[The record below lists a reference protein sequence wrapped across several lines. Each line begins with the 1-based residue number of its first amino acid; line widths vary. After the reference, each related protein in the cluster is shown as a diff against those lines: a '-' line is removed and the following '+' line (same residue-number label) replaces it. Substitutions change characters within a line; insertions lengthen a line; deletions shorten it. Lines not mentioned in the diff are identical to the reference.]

1 MSKLKSLGLDKNTIV
16 VFTSEHGRMMGK
28 FGIVPKRFMYDASS
42 RIPLIIKAPGYKAKK
57 VPYPVSQID
66 IVPTLLKLF
75 GKTAFWVKAG
85 DTYAT
90 FLRKGEA
97 ETFAAANSGD
107 LLTFEEAVAEFTID
121 S

>member
-1 MSKLKSLGLDKNTIV
+1 MGIDYEADKATMVDPAVANKGL
-16 VFTSEHGRMMGK
+16 
-28 FGIVPKRFMYDASS
+28 P
-42 RIPLIIKAPGYKAKK
+42 
-57 VPYPVSQID
+57 SQIWHPRD
-66 IVPTLLKLF
+66 GISSHETLPEFLQSVADMQATGTNLNSTYVYDVETGLKLF